1 MIKGRLG
8 EFCEEIGQRQEHV
21 TIVQRYPY
29 LPQPFEIIQK
39 LFGSVSGTL
48 FDCLRAKPRRFVSIA
63 HYPGV
68 RGYRGKHAGFLQ
80 PIDPLRTFRCA
91 DILAPSIIWM
101 RSKAVNS
108 DNTGR
113 VLVVFRRLPGCV
125 ILDVRVTW
133 LVQNLDTSVVF
144 SHSPNLITRVSIQ
157 ALCRGHQKDSPF

>member
-1 MIKGRLG
+1 MHLSPSP
-8 EFCEEIGQRQEHV
+8 QVNQEV
-21 TIVQRYPY
+21 FRDV
-29 LPQPFEIIQK
+29 
-39 LFGSVSGTL
+39 GCTL
-48 FDCLRAKPRRFVSIA
+48 LYGVLAKPLRHVAIA

-68 RGYRGKHAGFLQ
+68 RGYRGKHVGVLQ

-157 ALCRGHQKDSPF
+157 ALCRDHQKDSPF